1 MEREQV
7 KKRGRNRLQ
16 QQPQVTPTPLGGKEP
31 QAKEEKPR
39 STWSWVFE
47 FADMRKRDYVLSI
60 AFAVCKVICI
70 VAPYVVLAEVVRELF
85 AGTDDFGFYV
95 RDLCIMA
102 ALWMASA

>member
-1 MEREQV
+1 MFGNKKRKRKGMEREQV

-70 VAPYVVLAEVVRELF
+70 VAPYVVLADV
-85 AGTDDFGFYV
+85 ASDFPV
-95 RDLCIMA
+95 
-102 ALWMASA
+102 ASVSVFP